1 MENFDFDYFLILN
14 CYDICIIGLFNILFV
29 NRYILKV
36 SFMYYKLVL
45 SIIFFYEMNFNFLVI
60 F

>member
-1 MENFDFDYFLILN
+1 MYFSIDY
-14 CYDICIIGLFNILFV
+14 IGLFNILFV

>member
-1 MENFDFDYFLILN
+1 MYFSIDY
-14 CYDICIIGLFNILFV
+14 IGLFNILYV